1 MHGFFY
7 SANDVTEAANR
18 HISALR
24 GRRPA
29 HAGQRRHSAA
39 EGSATEWRGT
49 PIKEVESACKPGSVR
64 LATRQS
70 FLSAKRRRLA
80 PATYPG
86 TTRAALSFPYL
97 VLLRVGFTVPY
108 DVGPVRGALLPHPF
122 TLATHIRRCRSAVCS
137 LLHWPSAHAAQ
148 ELPGTLPCGA
158 RTFLDALA
166 CDATARPTPRPIL
179 QEPPCGTARSGETR
193 LSCAMRSSATLP
205 LQRIASA

>member
-1 MHGFFY
+1 M
-7 SANDVTEAANR
+7 NR
-18 HISALR
+18 HSRR
-24 GRRPA
+24 GRTSRARRHPRQDNR
-29 HAGQRRHSAA
+29 HAGD
-39 EGSATEWRGT
+39 ATCE
-49 PIKEVESACKPGSVR
+49 EVESACKPGSVR

-70 FLSAKRRRLA
+70 FLSARRRRLA

-108 DVGPVRGALLPHPF
+108 GVGPVRGALLPHPF

-166 CDATARPTPRPIL
+166 CDATARPTP
-179 QEPPCGTARSGETR
+179 PPSLVGAHPVRDALCLFHAKRSRTGCAPTPHTGACVARR
-193 LSCAMRSSATLP
+193 
-205 LQRIASA
+205 

>member
-1 MHGFFY
+1 PFTQGHASPPRPVG
-7 SANDVTEAANR
+7 
-18 HISALR
+18 R
-24 GRRPA
+24 G
-29 HAGQRRHSAA
+29 GDQC
-39 EGSATEWRGT
+39 GN
-49 PIKEVESACKPGSVR
+49 EVESACKPGSVR

-70 FLSAKRRRLA
+70 FLSARRRRLA

-108 DVGPVRGALLPHPF
+108 GVGPVRGALLPHPF
-122 TLATHIRRCRSAVCS
+122 TLTTHIRRCRSAVCS

-166 CDATARPTPRPIL
+166 CDATVRPTPGPRI
-179 QEPPCGTARSGETR
+179 QEWVEKEARNER
-193 LSCAMRSSATLP
+193 KA
-205 LQRIASA
+205 